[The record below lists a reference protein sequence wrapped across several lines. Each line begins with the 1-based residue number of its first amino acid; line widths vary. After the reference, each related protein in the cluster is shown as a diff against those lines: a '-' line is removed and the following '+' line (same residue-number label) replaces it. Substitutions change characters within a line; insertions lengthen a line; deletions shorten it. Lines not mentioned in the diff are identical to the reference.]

1 MSCLLSFLVRAFRWP
16 GGTDSI
22 KEELK
27 SESWD
32 IVGEGEWNPGGIGT
46 HLAHIVATIVA
57 IL

>member
-1 MSCLLSFLVRAFRWP
+1 MQAFRWL

-22 KEELK
+22 KKELM

-32 IVGEGEWNPGGIGT
+32 IVGESEWNSGGIGT
-46 HLAHIVATIVA
+46 HLAHIVATIVGTIVA

>member
-1 MSCLLSFLVRAFRWP
+1 MSSLLRFLVQAFKWL

-22 KEELK
+22 KKELK

-32 IVGEGEWNPGGIGT
+32 IVGESEWNSGGIGT
-46 HLAHIVATIVA
+46 HLAHIVATIFA